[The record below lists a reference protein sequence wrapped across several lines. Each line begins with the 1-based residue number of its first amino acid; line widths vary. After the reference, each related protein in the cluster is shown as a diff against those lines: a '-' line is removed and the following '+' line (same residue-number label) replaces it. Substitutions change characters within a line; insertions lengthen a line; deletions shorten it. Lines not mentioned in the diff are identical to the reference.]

1 MTAAAALPSGRP
13 SGAGRIFGSGAW
25 YVAPSIF
32 LLVLIGVLP
41 FLWSVYVS
49 LLNISGFNRV
59 GAFVGLDNYVRMFSD
74 ARLGYALGRTFLIMA
89 VALPIQ
95 LALGMLLA
103 LHFQSER
110 PLKKVFVSLLV
121 LPAVI
126 SPMVAGSMWRLMLD
140 QQFGPVNQII
150 TFLTFSERPVVLL
163 WTVRGTLPFWSIIIA
178 EVWQWTPF
186 MFIILMAAIANVDRD
201 LMQAAA
207 LDGARRRQ
215 VFWHV
220 ILPAIRPVLIIAVL
234 IRALDLFRIFDA
246 VWQLT
251 RGGPGT
257 RTETLSTF
265 MYVQGFQGFE
275 TSYVAALV
283 VVLAVVLSL
292 TVMLALRRVGFDR

>member
-13 SGAGRIFGSGAW
+13 SGAGRIFGSGAL

>member
-13 SGAGRIFGSGAW
+13 SGAGRIFGSGAL

-95 LALGMLLA
+95 LSLGMLLA